1 MGLIRLVTQNDKS
14 VGARAMASM
23 DNHEISSDLSIVEY
37 DYYVCRALSEKYIS
51 MAMTEI
57 FVVLNVGINDI

>member
-1 MGLIRLVTQNDKS
+1 
-14 VGARAMASM
+14 MASM
-23 DNHEISSDLSIVEY
+23 DNHEVSSDLSIVEY